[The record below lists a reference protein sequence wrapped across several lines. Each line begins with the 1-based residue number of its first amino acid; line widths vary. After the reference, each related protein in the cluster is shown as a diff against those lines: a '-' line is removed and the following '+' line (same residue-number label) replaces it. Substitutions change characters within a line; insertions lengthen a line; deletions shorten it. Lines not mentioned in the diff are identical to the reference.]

1 MGASRL
7 EGVGHYPVI
16 SHTESTI
23 QYLEGVDACIL
34 DSTLEHMQAVSNVN
48 KIYLFKKLF
57 NLKTKEAY
65 NIAEFLNDFN
75 SLTTQLESAGVSRT
89 RFNQKNSEFYCC
101 LVC

>member
-7 EGVGHYPVI
+7 EGVGHYLVI

-75 SLTTQLESAGVSRT
+75 SLTTQLESVELILT
-89 RFNQKNSEFYCC
+89 KKNSKFYCC